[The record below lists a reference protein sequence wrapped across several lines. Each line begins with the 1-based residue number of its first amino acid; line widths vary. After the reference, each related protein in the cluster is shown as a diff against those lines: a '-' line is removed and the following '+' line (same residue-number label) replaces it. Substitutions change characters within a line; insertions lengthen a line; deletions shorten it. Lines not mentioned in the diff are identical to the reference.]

1 MSLKTTLSWTF
12 LRSAQISGY
21 MTNYGRRVEQ
31 HSFLLLLG
39 QIVVIVKVAE
49 SYILGSNLPQFIR
62 LQKQWPRVLKR
73 HYLVDLALDIE
84 IFWTVGPYAC
94 HYNLRFIMQSG
105 LCFLIIFSSN
115 HVAKKIE

>member
-39 QIVVIVKVAE
+39 QIVVIVKVAG
-49 SYILGSNLPQFIR
+49 SYLAQISRISGFNQEILQNLPEFIR
-62 LQKQWPRVLKR
+62 LQKQ
-73 HYLVDLALDIE
+73 H
-84 IFWTVGPYAC
+84 
-94 HYNLRFIMQSG
+94 H
-105 LCFLIIFSSN
+105 SSQGG
-115 HVAKKIE
+115 